1 MRGRGVLVVGP
12 GPEVLTGVE
21 SVLEADG
28 GLRCQWAS
36 YETAKQELQRDPQ
49 RTVFLDMR
57 PGANWDALGDL
68 LQHCE
73 FLEDRPGRLVAM
85 IDGGFPREL
94 ALLVDA
100 LVTGTLAFPL
110 DGARVSEVMR
120 RLDRNMMVARTPQPT
135 QPRTLLGKTQ
145 RFVTYH
151 EDLFAMLDD
160 LELAAHHDVTLLLIG
175 ETGTGKTYLA
185 HLLHE
190 LSPRAE
196 DRFLTVPCGALP
208 PDLIESELF
217 GHMKG
222 AFTGAERNK
231 IGKFEAA
238 ESGTLL
244 LDEIDVLGPEQQ
256 AKLLRVIETGEFEPV
271 GSNETHISHARAIV
285 ASNVD
290 LEILME
296 NERFRPDLY
305 YRLNEL
311 KFFIPP
317 LRKRPNDIVPL
328 ALNFVESFCEKHDLK
343 IHSVHPDFLEVLR
356 TYHWPGNIRE
366 LKNQMGRA
374 VLFCRTGEL
383 TTKDLSAT
391 VLQAQK
397 TVQARRE
404 APMAAS
410 NLTAQ
415 VATTEQEIVE
425 QTLRAHDFNR
435 AATARALGI
444 SRVTLYNKMRKYG
457 MIGAAGENTVRGSAT
472 PIRESGNLAR
482 PR

>member
-1 MRGRGVLVVGP
+1 MRARGAIVVSHQ
-12 GPEVLTGVE
+12 EAACEDVRRC
-21 SVLEADG
+21 LEDEC
-28 GLRCQWAS
+28 GLRTTFVS
-36 YETAKQELQRDPQ
+36 YETAKRELPRNAQRAI
-49 RTVFLDMR
+49 FLDLR
-57 PGANWDALGDL
+57 TEATWESAGDL
-68 LQHCE
+68 LQHLDFVE
-73 FLEDRPGRLVAM
+73 QRAPYLIALVDRGY
-85 IDGGFPREL
+85 PRDL
-94 ALLVDA
+94 AVLVDA
-100 LVTGTLAFPL
+100 AVTGSLQAPL
-110 DGARVSEVMR
+110 DPNRVADLLRRIDRTGPPMR
-120 RLDRNMMVARTPQPT
+120 PAMPSK
-135 QPRTLLGKTQ
+135 PRVLRGKTQ
-145 RFVTYH
+145 KFITYH
-151 EDLFAMLDD
+151 EELFAMLDD
-160 LELAAHHDVTLLLIG
+160 LELAAFHDVTLLLIG
-175 ETGTGKTYLA
+175 ETGTGKTFLA

-190 LSPRAE
+190 LSPRCE

-217 GHMKG
+217 GHVKG

-238 ESGTLL
+238 ENGTLL

-256 AKLLRVIETGEFEPV
+256 AKLLRVIETGEYEPV
-271 GSNETHISHARAIV
+271 GSNETRTSNARAIV

-311 KFFIPP
+311 KFYIPP
-317 LRKRPNDIVPL
+317 LRKRPLDIVPL
-328 ALNFVESFCEKHDLK
+328 ALSFVDNFCRKHDIA
-343 IHSVHPDFLEVLR
+343 IHSIHPEFLDILR
-356 TYHWPGNIRE
+356 SYHWPGNIRE

-383 TTKDLSAT
+383 TPEDLSPT
-391 VLQAQK
+391 LLQAQK
-397 TVQARRE
+397 TAQVAAERVTL
-404 APMAAS
+404 PMS

-415 VATTEQEIVE
+415 VATTEQDIVE

-457 MIGAAGENTVRGSAT
+457 MIGSPGTN
-472 PIRESGNLAR
+472 GNRSRNADNNPSR